1 MVDSREMER
10 ALTSASAAA
19 AGLSQLLAI
28 RTGVSHLRSA
38 LVRPHHST
46 VAAAGLLGPKG
57 LMHCGTVAA
66 APQRGGGRKSTE
78 KEEKKRKHKG
88 GEDFAEGGGVE

>member
-1 MVDSREMER
+1 M
-10 ALTSASAAA
+10 
-19 AGLSQLLAI
+19 AI
-28 RTGVSHLRSA
+28 RTGVSHLWSA

-46 VAAAGLLGPKG
+46 VAAAGLLSPKG

-78 KEEKKRKHKG
+78 KEKKKKRKHKG
-88 GEDFAEGGGVE
+88 GEDYADGGGVV